1 MMKKTVLIVAEKI
14 RPRPVSWQGA
24 AAGNPCGRYAEPSK
38 STVIGGGKARGY
50 GTRGPSLIF

>member
-1 MMKKTVLIVAEKI
+1 MKKAVLIVAEKI